1 MYISLIIA
9 FLMTFLWIDSL
20 VVSSINARVNPYQKT
35 DEDEKKDERKI
46 TPKELEKLKRKQG
59 DKGDYMVTPC
69 HHLFHKR
76 CLEHWL
82 NVKNQCPYCRQQIPP
97 LED

>member
-35 DEDEKKDERKI
+35 DEDKKRDERDAK
-46 TPKELEKLKRKQG
+46 KRTI
-59 DKGDYMVTPC
+59 YIILAS
-69 HHLFHKR
+69 LF
-76 CLEHWL
+76 WATSIYF
-82 NVKNQCPYCRQQIPP
+82 YC
-97 LED
+97 